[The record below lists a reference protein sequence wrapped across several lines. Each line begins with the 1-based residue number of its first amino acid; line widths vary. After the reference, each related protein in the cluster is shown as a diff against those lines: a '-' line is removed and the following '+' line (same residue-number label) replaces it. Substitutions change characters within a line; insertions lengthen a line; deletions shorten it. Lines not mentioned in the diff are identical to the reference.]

1 MLACGSRNNCGGG
14 MSQFH
19 RDNHYVPKFY
29 LNQWATKG
37 RVATCNLLV
46 PDVRTPIWGM
56 RSLKGIAFRQNLYT
70 NVIDGIET
78 DALERWLDREFEAP
92 AERALQLAVRDQRL
106 DFSDWRLLVRFA
118 MSQDVRT
125 PSRLREFLQRY
136 GSLMPSLLDEVLTN
150 AVAKLEAGVLP
161 PSTRES
167 GTGHGLPLKVEISRE
182 EDGSGKVHVETVVGR
197 SMWQWGVEHLLTST
211 INKISVKGWTIL
223 KPANGFSWPTSDN
236 PLIRLNYVND
246 VNYNFSGGWEVQKGD
261 ILLPLSP
268 NHLLFR
274 SGGVRPL
281 KRGTRLDQITTS
293 RIQRMIVEHADR
305 FVFAR
310 EPFAVEAIRSRVV
323 DFEAVREERDFWRRW
338 NNDQIAVEQGFR
350 K

>member
-1 MLACGSRNNCGGG
+1 MN
-14 MSQFH
+14 QFH

-29 LNQWATKG
+29 LKQWASNG
-37 RVATCNLLV
+37 RVPTYNLLV
-46 PDVRTPIWGM
+46 PDVRTPGWGM
-56 RSLKGIAFRQNLYT
+56 QSLRGIAFRQNLYT
-70 NVIDGIET
+70 NVINGMET

-92 AERALQLAVRDQRL
+92 AESSLKLAVQDQRL
-106 DFSDWRLLVRFA
+106 EFGDWRLLVRFA

-125 PSRLREFLQRY
+125 PSRLREFLMRY
-136 GSLMPSLLDEVLTN
+136 GTLMPSLLDDVLSN
-150 AVAKLEAGVLP
+150 AVAKLEAGALP
-161 PSTRES
+161 SSRPRSDA
-167 GTGHGLPLKVEISRE
+167 GHGLPLKVAIRQE
-182 EDGSGKVHVETVVGR
+182 EDGSGKIQVETIVGR
-197 SMWQWGVEHLLTST
+197 SMWQWGIEHLLTDT

-223 KPANGFSWPTSDN
+223 KPANGFTWPTSDN
-236 PLIRLNYVND
+236 PLIRLNYVDD
-246 VNYNFSGGWEVQKGD
+246 VNYNFSGGWDVPKGD

-281 KRGTRLDQITTS
+281 KRGTRLDQITTR

-323 DFEAVREERDFWRRW
+323 DFEAVRDERDFWRRW
-338 NNDQIAVEQGFR
+338 NNDQIAVEQGFS

>member
-1 MLACGSRNNCGGG
+1 MN
-14 MSQFH
+14 QFH

-29 LNQWATKG
+29 LKQWASNG
-37 RVATCNLLV
+37 RVPTYNLLV
-46 PDVRTPIWGM
+46 PDVRTPSWGM
-56 RSLKGIAFRQNLYT
+56 QSLRGIAFRQNLYT
-70 NVIDGIET
+70 NVINGIET

-92 AERALQLAVRDQRL
+92 AESSLKLAVQDQRL
-106 DFSDWRLLVRFA
+106 EFVDWRLLVRFA

-125 PSRLREFLQRY
+125 PSRLREFLMRY
-136 GSLMPSLLDEVLTN
+136 GTLMPSLLDDVLSN
-150 AVAKLEAGVLP
+150 AVAKLEAGGLP
-161 PSTRES
+161 SSRPQSDA
-167 GTGHGLPLKVEISRE
+167 GHGLPLKVAIRRE
-182 EDGSGKVHVETVVGR
+182 EDGSGKIQVETIVGR
-197 SMWQWGVEHLLTST
+197 SMWQWGIEHLLTST

-223 KPANGFSWPTSDN
+223 KPASGFAWPTSDN
-236 PLIRLNYVND
+236 PLIRLNYVDD
-246 VNYNFSGGWEVQKGD
+246 VNYNFSGGWDVPKGD

-281 KRGTRLDQITTS
+281 MRGTRLDQITTG

-305 FVFAR
+305 FVFAQ